1 MARSYSRSPSRSRS
15 RSRADSRDA
24 KREAAE
30 SRSRSRSNSRSKS
43 PVNPAPKKTK
53 EEDERVA
60 KETES
65 DRHHGTRYEPE
76 TSKCL
81 GIFGMSIYTD
91 DRKLEDMFGKYGRV
105 RKVAV
110 VMDQRTKRS
119 RGFGFVTMENED
131 DAISARNA
139 INGKQID
146 DRDVRVDYSI
156 TKRAH
161 SPTPGGYRG
170 REDQRS
176 KRDDDDNDRR
186 DDRRGSDRRRRS
198 RSRSPARRERRR
210 SRSRD
215 RSDRK
220 PERSDRRESR
230 RDSRSPPRYRR

>member
-24 KREAAE
+24 KREARE
-30 SRSRSRSNSRSKS
+30 ESRSRSNSRSKS
-43 PVNPAPKKTK
+43 PVNPAPKRTK

-60 KETES
+60 KEAES

-176 KRDDDDNDRR
+176 KREDDYRR
-186 DDRRGSDRRRRS
+186 DDRRGGGDRRRRS
-198 RSRSPARRERRR
+198 RSRSPVRRERRR

-215 RSDRK
+215 RSDRRSD
-220 PERSDRRESR
+220 RSDRRESR

>member
-30 SRSRSRSNSRSKS
+30 SRSRSRS

-60 KETES
+60 KENES
-65 DRHHGTRYEPE
+65 DRHHGTRYAPE

-176 KRDDDDNDRR
+176 KRDDDNDRG